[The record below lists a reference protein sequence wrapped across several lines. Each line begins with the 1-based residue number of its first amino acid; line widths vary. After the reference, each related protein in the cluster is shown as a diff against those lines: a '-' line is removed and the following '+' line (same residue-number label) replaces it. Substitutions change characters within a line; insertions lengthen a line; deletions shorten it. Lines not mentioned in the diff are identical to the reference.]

1 MEKAERVSE
10 RSWEILIPTIR
21 KAGSEI
27 WVTFNPA
34 QESELAPHSTRSPT
48 RASRRSSTRTLNICC
63 PAATKIIAKAP
74 ILARDH
80 RPVPLP

>member
-1 MEKAERVSE
+1 
-10 RSWEILIPTIR
+10 
-21 KAGSEI
+21 
-27 WVTFNPA
+27 
-34 QESELAPHSTRSPT
+34 
-48 RASRRSSTRTLNICC
+48 LNICC